1 MFSSSE
7 VETLARDTEQLDL
20 VAFVQIVKDFARA
33 EFAFYEHFKLRV
45 FGRTGKREIS
55 GFFAGDAEN
64 RDLTGNEIYPALVAN
79 RIKVKRPRQTRL
91 IANPRYL

>member
-7 VETLARDTEQLDL
+7 VVTLARDIEQLDL
-20 VAFVQIVKDFARA
+20 VAFVQIVNDFARA
-33 EFAFYEHFKLRV
+33 EIAFYDHFELRV
-45 FGRTGKREIS
+45 IGLASKSEIS

-64 RDLTGNEIYPALVAN
+64 CDLTGNEIYPALVVN
-79 RIKVKRPRQTRL
+79 RIKIKRPRQTRL